1 MQIRILVLNQSSK
14 IDQILLEKVQIW
26 LNSLFFT
33 LSRIRPYFIIKWS
46 TCWRVCVC
54 VFVQSEIQN
63 LKEQLEI
70 EKESWEQN
78 YLKRQESW
86 ITQKERELKEQVR
99 KDRDKEIEQLI
110 LRLEAESTSSRD
122 ELERTAENRIK
133 YWSVETRR
141 VKINNKKIAYT

>member
-1 MQIRILVLNQSSK
+1 M
-14 IDQILLEKVQIW
+14 
-26 LNSLFFT
+26 
-33 LSRIRPYFIIKWS
+33 
-46 TCWRVCVC
+46 CVC

-133 YWSVETRR
+133 Y
-141 VKINNKKIAYT
+141 

>member
-1 MQIRILVLNQSSK
+1 M
-14 IDQILLEKVQIW
+14 
-26 LNSLFFT
+26 
-33 LSRIRPYFIIKWS
+33 
-46 TCWRVCVC
+46 CVC